1 MSEAIQNALIEV
13 LGVLPD
19 DFFQIHHVLPRDRYR
34 HTPALLGQE
43 YSDDM
48 ILLEL
53 TFITGRSKETRLARI
68 RTLFYWENRR
78 AVTLN
83 LGPVE
88 KVPVACSIFPREIYR
103 APRRWAEQTYKRL
116 IYWNELER
124 GGHFAALEQPEIF
137 VNELRAAFDNP
148 LFRERLA

>member
-1 MSEAIQNALIEV
+1 MPLARVHVLEGQYDNTRLGKMSEAIQNALIEV

-68 RTLFYWENRR
+68 RTLF
-78 AVTLN
+78 T
-83 LGPVE
+83 G
-88 KVPVACSIFPREIYR
+88 KTG
-103 APRRWAEQTYKRL
+103 APSR
-116 IYWNELER
+116 
-124 GGHFAALEQPEIF
+124 
-137 VNELRAAFDNP
+137 
-148 LFRERLA
+148 